1 MIALTGDTHG
11 LFQRI
16 WDFAEEMGTTRED
29 ILIIL
34 GDAGINYYLD
44 RDDQA
49 VKEDLSQLPLTLLCV
64 KGNHELHADEIDSY
78 EEIPW
83 YGGVVYRESEYP
95 NLLFAKDGEIYD
107 LGGRRAV
114 VIGGAYSVDK
124 FYRLPAGAP
133 WFDTEQPSD
142 AVKDYVEAQL
152 ERAGWR
158 VDYVLSHTAP
168 LSYEP
173 THAFLPGLDQ
183 STVDKSTEEWLD
195 SIEKRLSYRK
205 WFCGHYHCEWDAG
218 PVRIMYEDYEEL

>member
-1 MIALTGDTHG
+1 MIALTGDTHRD
-11 LFQRI
+11 FHRI
-16 WDFAEEMGTTRED
+16 WDFAEEMGTTQND

-44 RDDQA
+44 QDDQA
-49 VKEDLSQLPLTLLCV
+49 VKEDLSALPLTLLCV
-64 KGNHELHADEIDSY
+64 KGNHELHADEIADY
-78 EEIPW
+78 EKIPW
-83 YGGVVYRESEYP
+83 HGGVAYQEPDYP
-95 NLLFAKDGEIYD
+95 NLLFAKDGEIYE
-107 LGGRRAV
+107 LEGKRAI

-124 FYRLPAGAP
+124 FARLRFGAA

-142 AVKDYVEAQL
+142 AVKDYVETQL

-183 STVDKSTEEWLD
+183 TTVDKSTEEWLD
-195 SIEKRLSYRK
+195 GIEKQLDYQK
-205 WFCGHYHCEWDAG
+205 WFCGSGTDH
-218 PVRIMYEDYEEL
+218 VRGL